1 MIETHKPHPVYQS
14 VPIPDNSILSRTLAD
29 EPMNEKLIRGL
40 QALDVSHK
48 RLVDVT
54 TRMIET
60 GNRYCDTVDE
70 LKDWYR

>member
-1 MIETHKPHPVYQS
+1 M
-14 VPIPDNSILSRTLAD
+14 NSIILRTLAD

-48 RLVDVT
+48 RLVEVT

-60 GNRYCDTVDE
+60 GNQYCDTVNE
-70 LKDWYR
+70 LMEWYR

>member
-1 MIETHKPHPVYQS
+1 MNT
-14 VPIPDNSILSRTLAD
+14 ILFRTRQN
-29 EPMNEKLIRGL
+29 EPGNEKLIRGL

-48 RLVDVT
+48 RLVEVT

>member
-1 MIETHKPHPVYQS
+1 MNTLLYRTLQDE
-14 VPIPDNSILSRTLAD
+14 PDN
-29 EPMNEKLIRGL
+29 EKIIRGL

-48 RLVDVT
+48 RLVEVT

-70 LKDWYR
+70 LMEWYR